1 MKLQVSFKHLDAS
14 EALTEYT
21 RARLE
26 DISHFL
32 LKEGQGQAFIGKIK
46 NMFHVEITVNSKE
59 KYFKAIAECEDPYV
73 AVDMVVDKLE
83 KQFLKSRKFN
93 TNHKKWELS
102 KSGKLNQLNSR
113 FESRG
118 RYKKAA

>member
-14 EALTEYT
+14 EALTEYSI
-21 RARLE
+21 ARLN

-32 LKEGQGQAFIGKIK
+32 LKEGTGQVFIGKIK
-46 NMFHVEITVNSKE
+46 NLYCIEVTVNSRE
-59 KYFKAIAECEDPYV
+59 KYFKASAECEDPYV
-73 AVDMVVDKLE
+73 AVDIVVDRLE

-113 FESRG
+113 FETKARL
-118 RYKKAA
+118 KKAA